1 MPSPINTPTNE
12 RLPSHLWT
20 IRSQSQTLNG
30 LPFTKPSINSDI
42 HISLETDSLRA
53 QDTDM
58 DHKTLSPNS
67 SQQLNID
74 ETNSRTQLST
84 TGMSSKPLIY
94 QIFSQIYEISSQ
106 FNSFFRTSFQLI
118 PFEIQLIP
126 FENAFNLIKTL

>member
-42 HISLETDSLRA
+42 DISLETDSLRA

-58 DHKTLSPNS
+58 EQNTNANRDLRPNS
-67 SQQLNID
+67 ETQLNIGSIND
-74 ETNSRTQLST
+74 QINNTTQLST
-84 TGMSSKPLIY
+84 TGMSFEPFIFLIFSPVNQNWFHLKPL
-94 QIFSQIYEISSQ
+94 FRIS
-106 FNSFFRTSFQLI
+106 F
-118 PFEIQLIP
+118 
-126 FENAFNLIKTL
+126 